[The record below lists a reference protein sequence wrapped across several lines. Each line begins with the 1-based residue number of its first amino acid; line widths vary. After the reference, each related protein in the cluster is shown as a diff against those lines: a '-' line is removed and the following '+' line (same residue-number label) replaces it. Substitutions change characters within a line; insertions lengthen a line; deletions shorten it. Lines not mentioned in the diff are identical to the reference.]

1 MDLIVA
7 GYVEIKSPWHRRL
20 VVNNVVRR
28 RSGDSAAPQ
37 HGGLEVRVT
46 ASVLDQVIAA
56 HEALLAQ
63 RALEALLPRVGAG
76 VAGELVGASELLLA
90 VGPGARERPLTCNR
104 EEEHV
109 HL

>member
-1 MDLIVA
+1 MNDL
-7 GYVEIKSPWHRRL
+7 
-20 VVNNVVRR
+20 VRR
-28 RSGDSAAPQ
+28 RSGASAASQ

-56 HEALLAQ
+56 HEALFAQ

-76 VAGELVGASELLLA
+76 VAGELIGASKLLLA
-90 VGPGARERPLTCNR
+90 VGPGARERPLTCNG
-104 EEEHV
+104 EEKHI